1 MENEKMFE
9 FIEKIYIE
17 MQSIK
22 IDMQSMKIDMQSMND
37 EMQLGFKTVNER
49 LDNVETK
56 DDSNHI
62 EVIERLDKLDL
73 LVEDLDPKNAT
84 RHIDIINKINE
95 LSKDLAVV
103 EVVTGKNM
111 SDIAGLKLV
120 K

>member
-1 MENEKMFE
+1 M
-9 FIEKIYIE
+9 
-17 MQSIK
+17 K
-22 IDMQSMKIDMQSMND
+22 IDMQSMKVEAKYLKEEI
-37 EMQLGFKTVNER
+37 QLGFKTVNER

-56 DDSNHI
+56 VDSNHI

-84 RHIDIINKINE
+84 RHIDIINKIDE